1 MKTKVA
7 LKRSTLVAIVA
18 VSVTGCVSAEQAAL
32 YSDPQAGFTTVSANA
47 SAATFGRQTVWIQNQ
62 QQARESAAKVKA
74 LVNQKTISADTAVQI
89 ALFNNR
95 GLQASY
101 AELGMSAADAWQQTM
116 LENPVLSVGLLG
128 VGAPEIGVYR
138 AIEATIATNIVA
150 LTTQKRRVA
159 AADVRFR
166 QAQYAAVGETLRLAV
181 ETRRAWIAAVS
192 AQENVRYLEKA
203 QLSANAAAE
212 LGQKLGDTGAL
223 PKAEQARE
231 QAFYAEISGQLA
243 EARLAARLAKEELTR
258 LMGLWGSDVEYRI
271 PERLPSLPAT
281 PANRPRIE
289 ADALRNRADLKVAKL
304 ELEALAQSYKLTE
317 ATRYVSDLEMV
328 LGAEAE
334 REIETEYEL
343 VDGEI
348 EEKNTKNTVITPQ
361 IEVDFAIPIFDTG
374 KARMRKAELAY
385 LQAANRLAERAV
397 NVRSEARSAYTAYR
411 STYDIAIH
419 YKSTVIPLRSEVE
432 KESLLTY
439 NGMITNTFEL
449 LADIRSKVSAI
460 LMASN
465 AKREFWLADANLSAS
480 VYGGGASSVQPGG
493 GPALADAGGSPH

>member
-1 MKTKVA
+1 MKPSIFR
-7 LKRSTLVAIVA
+7 RSATAGLVAIT
-18 VSVTGCVSAEQAAL
+18 VSGCVSAEQAAL
-32 YSDPQAGFTTVSANA
+32 YADPQAGFANVSTKTA
-47 SAATFGRQTVWIQNQ
+47 AATAGKQTVWIQNQ
-62 QQARESAAKVKA
+62 QQTLQNNARIKS
-74 LVNQKTISADTAVQI
+74 LIDRKTINADTAVQI
-89 ALFNNR
+89 ALLNNK

-116 LENPVLSVGLLG
+116 LENPVMSVGLLG
-128 VGAPEIGVYR
+128 IGAPEIGVYR

-166 QAQYAAVGETLRLAV
+166 QAQFAAVGETLRLAV
-181 ETRRAWIAAVS
+181 ETRRAWIDAVS
-192 AQENVRYLEKA
+192 AQENVRYLERA

-223 PKAEQARE
+223 PKGEQARE

-243 EARLAARLAKEELTR
+243 EAKLAARLAKEQLTR
-258 LMGLWGSDVEYRI
+258 LMGLWGADITYSL
-271 PERLPSLPAT
+271 PERLPSLPSR
-281 PANRPRIE
+281 PADRSRIE
-289 ADALRNRADLKVAKL
+289 AEALRNRVDLKVAKL

-317 ATRYVSDLEMV
+317 ATRYVSDLELV

-334 REIETEYEL
+334 REVETEYEL
-343 VDGEI
+343 EGDEI
-348 EEKNTKNTVITPQ
+348 EEKSTKTTLVTPQ
-361 IEVDFAIPIFDTG
+361 VEIDFAIPIFDTG

-385 LQAANRLAERAV
+385 LQAANRLAEKAV

-411 STYDIAIH
+411 STYDIAAH
-419 YKSTVIPLRSEVE
+419 YRNTVIPLRTEVE

-449 LADIRSKVSAI
+449 LADIRSKVNAI
-460 LMASN
+460 LMTSN
-465 AKREFWLADANLSAS
+465 AKREFWLAEANLSAA
-480 VYGGGASSVQPGG
+480 VHGGGAGTGQPKGG
-493 GPALADAGGSPH
+493 ATVADAGGSPH

>member
-1 MKTKVA
+1 MKKVSVF
-7 LKRSTLVAIVA
+7 KRSTAAGFLAIT
-18 VSVTGCVSAEQAAL
+18 VSGCVSAEQAAL
-32 YSDPQAGFTTVSANA
+32 YSDPQAGFTKVNSTTA
-47 SAATFGRQTVWIQNQ
+47 AATAGKQTVWIQNQ
-62 QQARESAAKVKA
+62 QQTRENNARVKS
-74 LVNQKTISADTAVQI
+74 LVNRKTINADTAVQI
-89 ALFNNR
+89 ALFNNK

-116 LENPVLSVGLLG
+116 LENPVMSVGLLG
-128 VGAPEIGVYR
+128 VGAPELGVYR

-181 ETRRAWIAAVS
+181 DTRRAWIDAVS

-223 PKAEQARE
+223 PKGEQARE

-243 EARLAARLAKEELTR
+243 EAKLSARLAKEQLTR
-258 LMGLWGSDVEYRI
+258 LMGLWGADVSYQL
-271 PERLPSLPAT
+271 PERLPSLPPKAT
-281 PANRPRIE
+281 GRSRIE
-289 ADALRNRADLKVAKL
+289 AEALRNRVDLKVAKL
-304 ELEALAQSYKLTE
+304 ELEALAASYKLTE
-317 ATRYVSDLEMV
+317 ATRYVSDLELV

-343 VDGEI
+343 SGDEI
-348 EEKNTKNTVITPQ
+348 EEKSTKKTVVTPQ
-361 IEVDFAIPIFDTG
+361 IEIDFAIPIFDTG

-385 LQAANRLAERAV
+385 LQAANRLAEKAV

-411 STYDIAIH
+411 STYDIATH
-419 YKSTVIPLRSEVE
+419 YRNTVIPLRTEVE

-449 LADIRSKVSAI
+449 LADIRSKMGAI

-465 AKREFWLADANLSAS
+465 AKREFWLAEANLSAS
-480 VYGGGASSVQPGG
+480 VFGGGAGSAQPTGG
-493 GPALADAGGSPH
+493 ATLADAGGSPH